1 MAQAPWLSAQSQNL
15 SGITWNLLRPSSLLP
30 SLPPSLPPLSPPHKF
45 INQNVILI
53 IREGGRPVSLL
64 GVLRPASTP
73 QLKLIPLLAY
83 MSQLFSYIAVSFK
96 EVLRLLLTSKVR
108 VLFKL
113 L

>member
-1 MAQAPWLSAQSQNL
+1 M
-15 SGITWNLLRPSSLLP
+15 
-30 SLPPSLPPLSPPHKF
+30 
-45 INQNVILI
+45 
-53 IREGGRPVSLL
+53 SLL

-83 MSQLFSYIAVSFK
+83 MPQLFSYIAVFFK

-108 VLFKL
+108 VLIKL